1 MDLRPISD
9 ETAIVEICKL
19 KRGKTYE
26 KSKEKIAIQD
36 QEPVCR

>member
-26 KSKEKIAIQD
+26 RKKKIAIQD